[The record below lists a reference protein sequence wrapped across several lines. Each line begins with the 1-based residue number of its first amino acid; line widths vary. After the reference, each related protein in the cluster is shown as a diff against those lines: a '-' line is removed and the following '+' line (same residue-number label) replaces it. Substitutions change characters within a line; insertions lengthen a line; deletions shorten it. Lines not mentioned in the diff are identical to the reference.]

1 MTNIKYSNRTLKFP
15 RNQFLKIR
23 LCSTTSLK
31 DGNYKPFKHSRL
43 YLHRFLPSCQGST
56 RWFCSHTLF
65 ERLHILGIYVLL
77 VIKENRS
84 HQKRHLSYNHF
95 SHLHK
100 SLQLYLYVCRPFTET
115 LQSLLASLQLAST
128 PPPRTQAPDPRLQPS
143 PAPGPQPST
152 APCPSPSENMSPC
165 ASASFPEMHSP
176 PLFLVSLAQI
186 KHSFLWWAEWCPPNI
201 SVLNSWNSWML
212 PSMVKFLQ
220 VWLN

>member
-23 LCSTTSLK
+23 LCLTTSLK

-65 ERLHILGIYVLL
+65 ERLNILGIYVLL

-100 SLQLYLYVCRPFTET
+100 SLQLYLRVQAIYWDPAV
-115 LQSLLASLQLAST
+115 
-128 PPPRTQAPDPRLQPS
+128 PPGFPAAGINPS
-143 PAPGPQPST
+143 SSYPGPGPQAPAIPSSRTPAIHSSLSFPQWEHVPLCLCLLPWNAFPST
-152 APCPSPSENMSPC
+152 LS
-165 ASASFPEMHSP
+165 
-176 PLFLVSLAQI
+176 
-186 KHSFLWWAEWCPPNI
+186 SFLGSN
-201 SVLNSWNSWML
+201 
-212 PSMVKFLQ
+212 
-220 VWLN
+220 